1 MVDAWLYSSLSFSLN
16 IEHLLP
22 THSDRKCCGCV
33 SSPNASMVPLLVWRR
48 QRALACA
55 PARAALMTRTG
66 ACFFGHVAPQQE
78 VCRLQKCR
86 LKCQR
91 EHAASESEWLR
102 RQPEACGQTS
112 SSAAE
117 ATPPPPKVAVFCKR
131 RFFKEEPRRRRWGV
145 AREFEE
151 SEVDVFSGKS
161 SETAGSQE
169 SRFRTS
175 PRGAGFTGTVS
186 EIDALKKTAPH
197 PQWSVVCLP
206 TACLSPS

>member
-1 MVDAWLYSSLSFSLN
+1 MADARLYSSLSFSLN

-55 PARAALMTRTG
+55 PALMTRTR
-66 ACFFGHVAPQQE
+66 ARFGHVAPQQE

-91 EHAASESEWLR
+91 EHAGSQSEWLR

-117 ATPPPPKVAVFCKR
+117 ATPPPPQKVAVFVKW
-131 RFFKEEPRRRRWGV
+131 RFFKEEPRRRRVLRLG
-145 AREFEE
+145 
-151 SEVDVFSGKS
+151 
-161 SETAGSQE
+161 
-169 SRFRTS
+169 
-175 PRGAGFTGTVS
+175 RGERV
-186 EIDALKKTAPH
+186 
-197 PQWSVVCLP
+197 
-206 TACLSPS
+206 